1 MFVTLEENGI
11 KLEHDTEDD
20 TIFVE
25 IEGQCSKPMKTKDFI
40 NSMYKMINALE
51 GLEQQ

>member
-11 KLEHDTEDD
+11 KLEHDTTDNV
-20 TIFVE
+20 ISIE
-25 IEGQCSKPMKTKDFI
+25 IEGQCSKPMKTQDFI
-40 NSMYKMINALE
+40 NNMYKMINVLE